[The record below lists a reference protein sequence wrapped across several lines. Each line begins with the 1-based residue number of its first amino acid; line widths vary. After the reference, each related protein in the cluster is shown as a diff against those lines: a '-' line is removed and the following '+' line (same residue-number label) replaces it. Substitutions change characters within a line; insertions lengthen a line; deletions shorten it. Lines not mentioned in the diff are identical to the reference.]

1 MSAGS
6 PMRSVS
12 SPTLNVRMTGD
23 KELRSLMQN
32 IAPKMQQKI
41 FMKAIKPALETMRQK
56 AIANVSQLSVKEPT
70 TKVRKAIASKIKII
84 MKGRQGSKYK
94 TKGKLAVFYG
104 VSGKERKGAITD
116 KGLMASLAHLIE
128 FGFKLTHYFGYK
140 MGTKKIPANPFMR
153 PAFDSQKS
161 QAEAKF
167 LSVIREAVEQ
177 AGLK

>member
-12 SPTLNVRMTGD
+12 SPSLNVRMTGD
-23 KELRSLMQN
+23 KELQALMKT

-41 FMKAIKPALETMRQK
+41 FLKAIKPALEVMKQRS
-56 AIANVSQLSVKEPT
+56 ISNVNQLTVKDPT
-70 TKVRKAIASKIKII
+70 NKVRKAIASKIKII
-84 MKGRQGSKYK
+84 MKGRQGSGYK
-94 TKGKLAVFYG
+94 TIGKLAVFYG
-104 VSGKERKGAITD
+104 VSGKERKGAVTS

-128 FGFKLTHYFGYK
+128 YGFKLTHYFG
-140 MGTKKIPANPFMR
+140 MRINTKKIPANPFMR

>member
-1 MSAGS
+1 
-6 PMRSVS
+6 
-12 SPTLNVRMTGD
+12 MTGD
-23 KELRSLMQN
+23 KELQALMKT

-41 FMKAIKPALETMRQK
+41 FVQAIKPALEIMRQR
-56 AIANVSQLSVKEPT
+56 AIANVNQLSVNIPT
-70 TKVRKAIASKIKII
+70 NKVRSAIASKIKII

-94 TKGKLAVFYG
+94 TIGKLAVFYG
-104 VSGKERKGAITD
+104 VSGKERKGAVTS

-128 FGFKLTHYFGYK
+128 FGFKLTHYFGWK
-140 MGTKKIPANPFMR
+140 IKAQKIPANPFMR

-167 LSVIREAVEQ
+167 LSVIREAVET